1 MIVSCV
7 CSVVSNLCDPMDC
20 SPPGSSVHGIS
31 QEWVAI
37 SSSRGSSRPGGQ
49 TCVSC
54 IGRWILYHGTTR
66 EAVIVSREHNKAW
79 GHQSVRVQRPHME
92 GYQLTGPSMSNHNS
106 LHTRGNQSLRGCC
119 CWSQVTQSQA
129 WNLCFDSQPLL
140 LPLFH
145 SPGPGKGAS
154 GRIGWTCSVVWAVP

>member
-1 MIVSCV
+1 
-7 CSVVSNLCDPMDC
+7 MDC

-37 SSSRGSSRPGGQ
+37 SSSGGSSRPGGQ
-49 TCVSC
+49 TYVSC
-54 IGRWILYHGTTR
+54 IGRWMLYHGTTR
-66 EAVIVSREHNKAW
+66 EAMRVSRGHNKAW
-79 GHQSVRVQRPHME
+79 GALVSE
-92 GYQLTGPSMSNHNS
+92 GAKAPYGRLSELTGPSMSNHNS
-106 LHTRGNQSLRGCC
+106 LHIRGNQSLRVCC

-129 WNLCFDSQPLL
+129 WNLSFDSQPLF